1 MDTKSNI
8 LKLLYNKFET
18 KVHDYSIVFSI
29 IYTLYQ
35 LIPWEDTRKIIIE
48 MEDMI
53 KLVIKCLKCK
63 NSGIIFV
70 SLNFLEIVRLF
81 EPKWNERI
89 KTKKFKI
96 QNQVYFYNIRDSL
109 ILSKHLRK
117 SIEIRC

>member
-1 MDTKSNI
+1 M
-8 LKLLYNKFET
+8 
-18 KVHDYSIVFSI
+18 HDYSIVFAI

-35 LIPWEDTRKIIIE
+35 LIPWEDTRKVIIE

-53 KLVIKCLKCK
+53 KLVLKCLKCK

-96 QNQVYFYNIRDSL
+96 QNQVNI
-109 ILSKHLRK
+109 
-117 SIEIRC
+117 